1 MRQEYDYVIAG
12 AGSAGCALA
21 ARLCEDPDASVCLV
35 EAGGS
40 GDSLFVRMP
49 AGNGFIFGNPKFDWG
64 YESVPQPGLDGRRI
78 YYPRGKGLGGTS
90 LMNGLIYLRG
100 NHRDY
105 DRWRDAGL
113 PGWGYDDVLPYFK
126 KLECAPH
133 HDRDFHGHDGPLKV
147 SPAINYDPVNRAYV
161 EAAVRAGAR
170 RNPDFNGA
178 QQVGAGRI
186 DAMVYRGERQST
198 AAAYLRARPANLTI
212 LTRSRARGIEFDGRR
227 ASGLRVVRNGR
238 EFVLRAEREV
248 VSSLGAFESP
258 KLLMLSGIGPGD
270 ELARV
275 GIDVRVDLPGVGESL
290 QDHPNIPLTF
300 HIADPRLSFA
310 RYQRLDRALW
320 LGLRYLLARS
330 GPACGTFWSSALFHA
345 FDRGELPDIEAYCT
359 PMVVREGP
367 GGAGWTIQNLLNPG
381 RAVIARGKI
390 AAPGVQF
397 DTNLLRPT
405 ARGHV
410 RLASADPDDPPL
422 IDPAYLDNDADID
435 TAVRAVELMREI
447 AAQAPLAKLLGAE
460 IALGAEARRREQIVA
475 GLRRHVTT
483 GHHPVSTCRIGA
495 DDDPGAV
502 LDGEFRVRGVDG
514 LRVVDASA
522 FPDQISANPS
532 ATVIM
537 LAERAAD
544 LLHGKTESAA
554 RAENP

>member
-21 ARLCEDPDASVCLV
+21 ARLCEDPDVSVCLI

-90 LMNGLIYLRG
+90 LMNGLIYMRG
-100 NHRDY
+100 NRRDY
-105 DRWRDAGL
+105 DRWRDTGL
-113 PGWGYDDVLPYFK
+113 AGWGYEDLLPYFR
-126 KLECAPH
+126 KLESAPH
-133 HDRDFHGHDGPLKV
+133 HAAEFHGFDGPLSV
-147 SPAINYDPVNRAYV
+147 SPAVNFDPVNRAFV
-161 EAAVRAGAR
+161 EAASRAGATP
-170 RNPDFNGA
+170 NADFNGA
-178 QQVGAGRI
+178 RQVGVGRF
-186 DAMVYRGERQST
+186 DAMVHRGERQST
-198 AAAYLRARPANLTI
+198 AIAYLRHRPSNLTI
-212 LTRSRARGIEFDGRR
+212 LTRGRAVGVEFGDSG
-227 ASGLRVVRNGR
+227 ASGLRLRRDGR
-238 EFVLRAEREV
+238 EFVVRAEREV
-248 VSSLGAFESP
+248 ISCLGAFESP
-258 KLLMLSGIGPGD
+258 KLLLLSGIGAAD

-275 GIDVRVDLPGVGESL
+275 GIEPRVDLPGVGGAL

-300 HIADPRLSFA
+300 AIADPSLSFA
-310 RYQRLDRALW
+310 RYQRIDRALW

-345 FDRGELPDIEAYCT
+345 FDGGELPDLEAYCT

-381 RAVIARGKI
+381 RAVFARGKI

-397 DTNLLRPT
+397 DTNLLRPA
-405 ARGHV
+405 ARGQV
-410 RLASADPDDPPL
+410 RLASVDPDDPPL
-422 IDPAYLDNDADID
+422 IDPAFLDNDADID
-435 TAVRAVELMREI
+435 AAVRAVELMREI
-447 AAQAPLAKLLGAE
+447 AAKAPLAKLLGAE
-460 IALGAEARRREQIVA
+460 IAPGAEARGREQIVA

-495 DDDPGAV
+495 DGDPGAV

-537 LAERAAD
+537 LAERAAEM
-544 LLHGKTESAA
+544 LHGRLEPAA
-554 RAENP
+554 RAESP